1 MHVLTVLCSGGWMS
15 SNLSEG
21 WRQLG
26 CTVEEFF
33 YGSHMGKSWST
44 TGVKTNQ
51 QINLDLLATAKRLKV
66 EGRLDLIFAVIY
78 DDVLEVET
86 AQELRKLD
94 VPLINY
100 HVDLVGQ
107 WYRVLRTGKY
117 FDRVACAQ
125 KDSWA
130 GLICAGIHPYY
141 LPMASNPPH
150 PADLT
155 LPTIPFAG
163 VRYLGSPWIYRRQVL
178 ADLVEHQIPVEIY
191 GRNWLRQTVDPA
203 NAQPYQKNLHD
214 LRYYLLP
221 RLQQDNF
228 SHLAATVQRR
238 FRPEIPVGRSTE
250 IPASSIRGAYDL
262 ADFIPLI
269 RGSAI
274 NLGFTHFQGT
284 PGTPEERRQVRLREF
299 EIPMNGGFYLT
310 QSCPQL
316 DELFTVGSEMICWD
330 NLRDLHDKIHY
341 YLDRPAERQSIANAA
356 RDRCLK
362 DHTWAHRFSRLLQ
375 ELSLPQPDTI
385 SCL

>member
-1 MHVLTVLCSGGWMS
+1 MHVLTILCSGGWMS

-33 YGSHMGKSWST
+33 YGSHMGKSWSSA
-44 TGVKTNQ
+44 GLETNH
-51 QINLDLLATAKRLKV
+51 QINLDLLTTAKRLKA
-66 EGRLDLIFAVIY
+66 EGQLDLIFAVIY
-78 DDVLEVET
+78 DDVLEIET
-86 AQELRKLD
+86 VQQLRKLN

-125 KDSWA
+125 KDSWD
-130 GLICAGIHPYY
+130 GLRRAQIRPYY
-141 LPMASNPPH
+141 LPMAANPPH
-150 PADLT
+150 PSDLT
-155 LPTIPFAG
+155 LPPMPFAG
-163 VRYLGSPWIYRRQVL
+163 VRYLGSPWFYRRQVL
-178 ADLVEHQIPVEIY
+178 ADLATHQIPIEIY
-191 GRNWLRQTVDPA
+191 GHNWLWQTVDPA
-203 NAQPYQKNLHD
+203 NAQPYRKNLHD
-214 LRYYLLP
+214 MRYYLLP
-221 RLQQDNF
+221 RLQEDGLPN
-228 SHLAATVQRR
+228 LAATLQRR
-238 FRPEIPVGRSTE
+238 LRHEMPVGRSIE
-250 IPASSIRGAYDL
+250 IPASCIRGAYDL
-262 ADFIPLI
+262 SDFIPLV

-284 PGTPEERRQVRLREF
+284 PGTSLERRQVRLREF
-299 EIPMNGGFYLT
+299 EISMQGGFYLT
-310 QSCPQL
+310 QFCPQL
-316 DELFTVGSEMICWD
+316 DDLFKVGEEMIVWD
-330 NLRDLHDKIHY
+330 SLPDLYDKVHY
-341 YLDRPAERQSIANAA
+341 YLNHPSDRQLIAQAA